1 MKKITVLTV
10 LLVLGILPFCFAQ
23 ERVVAVTS
31 EKEIDIQGDDVASAR
46 TVALAAAARDAV
58 EKAYGTYVKI
68 EELPDSRTVIAQTAA
83 SLQYKIL
90 AEQQRGKK
98 YWVKIQA
105 SVAIPA
111 QYVLDQSNEREELGE
126 AMENFVQKYPQG
138 EVNWG
143 EGFVLAYGKGVIA
156 SGHSEEEAARA
167 AEVDA
172 KAHLLEIIHDIPVD
186 DRSKA
191 GQDQRMSFALEGFV
205 QGAEVV
211 TRSRSGATVNITMQ
225 ASLRGIKGLSMTL
238 YGLYTPPIPEVTEVI
253 KPTPKKQPP
262 KQTAS
267 KEPPK
272 PKEFSG
278 IVIDA
283 RAVPNAAPA
292 VFPRVEDTQKREV
305 YGVQKVNQEDL
316 QKRGMASYAV
326 VAREVKISKLYPNA
340 IIIPVSYS
348 PDAPQTQEKPRR
360 QGYAPLTVK
369 ASTTKGQ
376 LNSTLTISDE
386 DAQKI
391 VDADD
396 ESGALKHCRVVI
408 VVPSEKPGM

>member
-31 EKEIDIQGDDVASAR
+31 EKEIDIQNNDVAAAR

-58 EKAYGTYVKI
+58 EKAYGTYIKI
-68 EELPDSRTVIAQTAA
+68 EELPDARTIIAQTSAN
-83 SLQYKIL
+83 LQYKIL

-111 QYVLDQSNEREELGE
+111 QYILDQGNEREELGE

-156 SGHSEEEAARA
+156 SGQSEEEAARA
-167 AEVDA
+167 AEIDA
-172 KAHLLEIIHDIPVD
+172 KAHMLEIIHDLPVD

-205 QGAEVV
+205 QGAEIV
-211 TRSRSGATVNITMQ
+211 TRSRSGATVNVTMQ
-225 ASLRGIKGLSMTL
+225 ASLRGVKGLSMTL
-238 YGLYTPPIPEVTEVI
+238 YGMYTPPIPEVAEAI
-253 KPTPKKQPP
+253 QPTRKKIPSTT
-262 KQTAS
+262 KQ
-267 KEPPK
+267 PPK

-292 VFPRVEDTQKREV
+292 VFPQVQDTQKRQV

-326 VAREVKISKLYPNA
+326 VARDVKISKLYPKA

-348 PDAPQTQEKPRR
+348 PDAPQTQDKKRR
-360 QGYAPLTVK
+360 QGYSPLMVK
-369 ASTTKGQ
+369 ASATKGQ
-376 LNSTLTISDE
+376 LNSTLTVSDE

-396 ESGALKHCRVVI
+396 ETGALKQCRVVI

>member
-1 MKKITVLTV
+1 MKKITGLTV
-10 LLVLGILPFCFAQ
+10 LIVLGILPFCFAQ
-23 ERVVAVTS
+23 ERVVAVTA
-31 EKEIDIQGDDVASAR
+31 EKEIDIQGNDVAAAR

-68 EELPDSRTVIAQTAA
+68 EELPDARTVIAQTAA
-83 SLQYKIL
+83 GLQYKIL

-111 QYVLDQSNEREELGE
+111 EYVLDRGDEREELGE

-143 EGFVLAYGKGVIA
+143 EGFVLAYGKGIIA
-156 SGHSEEEAARA
+156 SGQSEEEAARA

-186 DRSKA
+186 DRTKA
-191 GQDQRMSFALEGFV
+191 GQDPRMSFALEGFV
-205 QGAEVV
+205 QGAEIV
-211 TRSRSGATVNITMQ
+211 TRSRSGATVNLTMQ
-225 ASLRGIKGLSMTL
+225 ASLRGVKGLSMTL
-238 YGLYTPPIPEVTEVI
+238 YGLYTPPVPEVTEVI
-253 KPTPKKQPP
+253 QPTSKKHPPKQPP
-262 KQTAS
+262 
-267 KEPPK
+267 PK
-272 PKEFSG
+272 PQQFTG

-283 RAVPNAAPA
+283 RAVANAAPA
-292 VFPRVEDTQKREV
+292 VFPKVEDTQKREV

-326 VAREVKISKLYPNA
+326 VAREVKISKLFPNA

-348 PDAPQTQEKPRR
+348 SDAPQTQEKKRR
-360 QGYAPLTVK
+360 QGYNPLTVK

-376 LNSTLTISDE
+376 LNSTLTVSDE

-396 ESGALKHCRVVI
+396 ETGALKQGRVVI
-408 VVPSEKPGM
+408 VVPSTKPSM

>member
-31 EKEIDIQGDDVASAR
+31 EKEIDIQNNDVAAAR

-58 EKAYGTYVKI
+58 EKAYGTYIKI
-68 EELPDSRTVIAQTAA
+68 EELPDARTIIAQTSAN
-83 SLQYKIL
+83 LQYKIL

-111 QYVLDQSNEREELGE
+111 QYILDQGNEREELGE

-156 SGHSEEEAARA
+156 SGQSEEEAARA

-172 KAHLLEIIHDIPVD
+172 KAHMLEIIHDLPVD

-191 GQDQRMSFALEGFV
+191 GQDPKMSFALEGFV
-205 QGAEVV
+205 QGAEIV
-211 TRSRSGATVNITMQ
+211 TRSRSGATVNVTMQ
-225 ASLRGIKGLSMTL
+225 ASLRGVKGLSMTL
-238 YGLYTPPIPEVTEVI
+238 YGMYTPPIPEVAEAI
-253 KPTPKKQPP
+253 QPTRKKIPSTT
-262 KQTAS
+262 KQQ
-267 KEPPK
+267 PK

-292 VFPRVEDTQKREV
+292 VFPQVEDTQKRQV

-326 VAREVKISKLYPNA
+326 VARDVKISKLYPNA

-348 PDAPQTQEKPRR
+348 PDAPQTQDKKRR
-360 QGYAPLTVK
+360 QGYSPLMVK
-369 ASTTKGQ
+369 ASNTKGQ
-376 LNSTLTISDE
+376 LNSTLTVSDE

-396 ESGALKHCRVVI
+396 ETGALKQCRVII
-408 VVPSEKPGM
+408 VVPSEKPGT

>member
-1 MKKITVLTV
+1 MKMITVFTV

-31 EKEIDIQGDDVASAR
+31 EKEIDIQNNDVAAAR

-68 EELPDSRTVIAQTAA
+68 EELPDARTIIAQTSAN
-83 SLQYKIL
+83 LQYKIL

-111 QYVLDQSNEREELGE
+111 QYILEQGNEREELGE

-156 SGHSEEEAARA
+156 SGQSEEEAARA

-172 KAHLLEIIHDIPVD
+172 KAHMLEIIHDLPVD

-191 GQDQRMSFALEGFV
+191 GQDPRMSFALEGFV
-205 QGAEVV
+205 QGAEIV
-211 TRSRSGATVNITMQ
+211 TRSRSGANVNVTMQ
-225 ASLRGIKGLSMTL
+225 ASLRGVKGLSMTL
-238 YGLYTPPIPEVTEVI
+238 YGMYTPPIPEVAEAI
-253 KPTPKKQPP
+253 QPTRKKIPSTT
-262 KQTAS
+262 KQ
-267 KEPPK
+267 PPK
-272 PKEFSG
+272 PKEISG

-292 VFPRVEDTQKREV
+292 VFPQVEDTQKRQV

-326 VAREVKISKLYPNA
+326 VARDVKISKLYPNA

-348 PDAPQTQEKPRR
+348 PDAPQTQDKKRR
-360 QGYAPLTVK
+360 QGYSPLMVK
-369 ASTTKGQ
+369 ASTAKGQ
-376 LNSTLTISDE
+376 LNSTLTVSDE

-396 ESGALKHCRVVI
+396 ETGALKQCRVVI
-408 VVPSEKPGM
+408 VVPGEKPGM